1 MKEKYEKI
9 YAQIDESYDKIVSM
23 RPIPEDSVERFLED
37 FSITSCHNSTAI
49 EGNTFTYDETMLL
62 IKEGLSFSAHSFQE
76 HNEIIGY
83 KKAFDFLYDAL
94 KNKTPLSEAFIKKLN
109 SFVLTNKK
117 SAGEYRNIQVYIGNM
132 FQAKYTPPAPEK
144 IEDFMQA
151 YLDMVE
157 NDMQEMLRIIDSE
170 SVDWHS
176 IFNTLSK
183 HHIEFERI
191 HPFIDG
197 NGRVGRLL
205 LTYEMISLGLLPV
218 DIRYEERERYY
229 AGFKN
234 YEKKAEYSTREDS
247 KTEGLANLIAECE
260 LRSMTIWMD
269 MFRRY
274 LKPETEM

>member
-9 YAQIDESYDKIVSM
+9 YLQIDEGYHKIIAM
-23 RPIPEDSVERFLED
+23 RPIPNDSVERFLED
-37 FSITSCHNSTAI
+37 FSISSCHNSTAI

-62 IKEGLSFSAHSFQE
+62 IKEGISFSSHSFEE
-76 HNEIIGY
+76 HNEIMGY

-94 KNKTPLSEAFIKKLN
+94 KGSMPISEGFIKKLH
-109 SFVLTNKK
+109 SYVLAGKK
-117 SAGEYRNIQVYIGNM
+117 SAGEYRNIQVYIGDM

-144 IEDFMQA
+144 IESCMHE
-151 YLDMVE
+151 YIDMVE
-157 NDMQEMLRIIDSE
+157 SDIEEMLEIIGSE
-170 SVDWHS
+170 QIDWPG

-191 HPFIDG
+191 HPFVDG

-229 AGFKN
+229 AAFKS
-234 YEKKAEYSTREDS
+234 YEKKSEYSTRGDS

-260 LRSMTIWMD
+260 LRSMNIWID

-274 LKPETEM
+274 LNPEVEM